1 LVAIIVGTLGG
12 VIFIVLII
20 VGAILYKKYRV
31 VKKDIKETSELELSD
46 EHSASFGFFFFFF
59 FLS

>member
-1 LVAIIVGTLGG
+1 MAAIIVGTLGG

-46 EHSASFGFFFFFF
+46 EHSASFGFFFF
-59 FLS
+59 LS